1 MKDVDNSTFKNM
13 FEQLKLYEY
22 KLKGTVSRH
31 ILPQF
36 FSVKKLLLGPI
47 DNGGGDG
54 DGDCDGDIDSYCDS
68 DGGGDT

>member
-13 FEQLKLYEY
+13 FEQLT
-22 KLKGTVSRH
+22 GTVSRH

-54 DGDCDGDIDSYCDS
+54 DGDCDGDGDSYCDS
-68 DGGGDT
+68 DRGGDT